1 MGVLMVRKLKP
12 IITFIVTLSLAQIT
26 QATSIYDDQYTR
38 FDIYGQIRLI
48 NSWDTEKN
56 KTIIGD
62 DGSRIGFYAEHKLPH
77 EVKVFGNIELGLDTQ
92 KSNSNNPNSRFELY
106 NRVGYIGVS
115 HAEYGKA
122 QFGRTYMPIDSVA
135 KSNLGYNN
143 TGVLYFA
150 DVLGRNTGISSG
162 FVAQQNGNT
171 IYRGTGQDNFT
182 LRLPHTIFLET
193 PAFKGVTL
201 AGSYSR
207 PAEGSVERDFG
218 DIIHAYS
225 LGFFYQNALG
235 FELATGWAEAV
246 GEKNQTGKKPQD
258 NMFALGVKYVFP
270 DKTAS
275 IGIDYGR
282 LQSANVVVAGQK
294 LSPTAVTGDWAAH
307 LYGITAKWYWPQS
320 ETGLYA
326 GYGLRSGDKKTFD
339 YTKQTYTLG
348 VDKEFAVIKSS
359 QLLLYMEMAYNH
371 VHSKNHAYEKDNWLL
386 VETGLRFFF

>member
-1 MGVLMVRKLKP
+1 MAKKLKP
-12 IITFIVTLSLAQIT
+12 IITFIATLSLAEIT

-56 KTIIGD
+56 KAIIND
-62 DGSRIGFYAEHKLPH
+62 DGSRIGLFAEHKLPH
-77 EVKVFGNIELGLDTQ
+77 DVKVFGNIELGLDTQ
-92 KSNSNNPNSRFELY
+92 KANSDNPNSRFELY

-122 QFGRTYMPIDSVA
+122 QFGRVYMPIDSVA

-150 DVLGRNTGISSG
+150 DVLSRNTGISPGS
-162 FVAQQNGNT
+162 AQQKNGKT
-171 IYRGTGQDNFT
+171 IYSGTGQDIFT
-182 LRLPHTIFLET
+182 LRLPHTLYLET
-193 PAFKGVTL
+193 PSFKGVKV

-207 PAEGSVERDFG
+207 PSEGSVKRDAG

-225 LGFFYQNALG
+225 LGLFYQNPLG

-258 NMFALGVKYVFP
+258 KMFALGVKYIFP
-270 DKTAS
+270 DKIAS
-275 IGIDYGR
+275 LGVDYGR
-282 LQSANVVVAGQK
+282 LQSTNVVVAGK
-294 LSPTAVTGDWAAH
+294 TLTPTSVTGDWSAH
-307 LYGITAKWYWPQS
+307 LYSIGAKWHWPQS
-320 ETGLYA
+320 DTGLYA
-326 GYGLRSGDKKTFD
+326 GYGLRVGDKKTFD

-348 VDKEFAVIKSS
+348 VDKDFAVLKTK

-371 VHSKNHAYEKDNWLL
+371 VHSKNQAYEKDNWFL